1 MDRERTQQ
9 AIDYLAQFV
18 TAQRQRRIEEALRW
32 RTRHLTVMLEDVYQ
46 PHNASAVLRTCEIF
60 GVQDVHI
67 VERAN
72 KFRPNRDIALG
83 APQWLTLHRYRDDE
97 ARRGAEGSGT
107 RRGFRALRRKG
118 YHIAAL
124 TLEEDSAPLASLSLE
139 QPLALCFGTEEEG
152 LSAEA
157 HDLAD
162 SLVHLPMYGFT
173 QSFNI
178 SVTVALALQTL
189 IRQLHNSDVDW
200 RLSQEAQ
207 LELKLEWLV
216 QTVPRGDIVL
226 KNYLAQQET

>member
-1 MDRERTQQ
+1 MEYDVTQQ

-18 TAQRQRRIEEALRW
+18 TAHRQRRIEEVLRW

-67 VERAN
+67 VEREN

-83 APQWLTLHRYRDDE
+83 APQWLTLHRYRDGKK
-97 ARRGAEGSGT
+97 RSGT
-107 RRGFRALRRKG
+107 AQGFQALRAGG
-118 YHIAAL
+118 YHVAAM
-124 TLEEDSAPLASLSLE
+124 TLQEDSMPLASLPLE
-139 QPLALCFGTEEEG
+139 QPLALCFGTEEDG

-189 IRQLHNSDVDW
+189 VQQLHRSDVDW
-200 RLSQEAQ
+200 SLSQQER
-207 LELKLEWLV
+207 LELKLEWLT

-226 KNYLAQQET
+226 RNYLAQGES

>member
-1 MDRERTQQ
+1 MEYDVTRQ

-18 TAQRQRRIEEALRW
+18 TGHRQRRIEEVLRW

-67 VERAN
+67 VEREN

-83 APQWLTLHRYRDDE
+83 APQWLTLHRYRDGKE
-97 ARRGAEGSGT
+97 RSGT
-107 RRGFRALRRKG
+107 VQGFRALRAGG
-118 YHIAAL
+118 YHVAAM
-124 TLEEDSAPLASLSLE
+124 TLQEDSMPLASLSLE

-189 IRQLHNSDVDW
+189 VQQLHRSDVDW
-200 RLSQEAQ
+200 SLSQGERM
-207 LELKLEWLV
+207 ELKLEWLT

-226 KNYLAQQET
+226 KNYLAQREP

>member
-1 MDRERTQQ
+1 MEYDVTRQ

-18 TAQRQRRIEEALRW
+18 TPHRQRRIEEVLRW

-67 VERAN
+67 VEREN

-83 APQWLTLHRYRDDE
+83 APQWLTLHRYRDGKE
-97 ARRGAEGSGT
+97 RSGT
-107 RRGFRALRRKG
+107 AQGFRALRAGG
-118 YHIAAL
+118 YHVAAM
-124 TLEEDSAPLASLSLE
+124 TLQEDSMPLASLSLE

-189 IRQLHNSDVDW
+189 VQQLHRSDVDW
-200 RLSQEAQ
+200 SLSQGERM
-207 LELKLEWLV
+207 ELKLEWLT

-226 KNYLAQQET
+226 KNYLAQREP